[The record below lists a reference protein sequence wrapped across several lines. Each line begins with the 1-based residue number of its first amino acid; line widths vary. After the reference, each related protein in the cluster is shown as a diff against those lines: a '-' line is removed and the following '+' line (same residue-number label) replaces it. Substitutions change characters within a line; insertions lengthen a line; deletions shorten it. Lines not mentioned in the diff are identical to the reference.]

1 MRKADLR
8 AETPEQRAEAQRI
21 KNILIYARRILGY
34 NQERAAEKLGV
45 NKMTYQRAENDFKSV
60 NTYLQDKI
68 CDALYLPKPVIFKE
82 VDLI

>member
-1 MRKADLR
+1 MSQKPLLR
-8 AETPEQRAEAQRI
+8 AETPEDMREAERI
-21 KNILIYARRILGY
+21 KSILIYARRLMGY

-68 CDALYLPKPVIFKE
+68 CDAFNLSKPKIFEKG
-82 VDLI
+82 L